1 MSGCEFGSYV
11 YPVLESDFLLVKLRL
26 LRADGGAV
34 EGCFDLFS
42 SLLDFVGDDFFL
54 GKVDLVGVESSCGV
68 VVFFDF
74 LKKELMA
81 KKISRQSLE

>member
-1 MSGCEFGSYV
+1 M
-11 YPVLESDFLLVKLRL
+11 VKLRL

-34 EGCFDLFS
+34 VGCFDLFS
-42 SLLDFVGDDFFL
+42 SLPDFVGDVDFFL
-54 GKVDLVGVESSCGV
+54 GEVALVGVKSSCG

-81 KKISRQSLE
+81 KISRQS